1 MKNLRAPKDTFQL
14 NADVAGL
21 YPNIPRHAGLKSLKE
36 ALDRS
41 EKKYIQRI
49 LLTWQNLR

>member
-1 MKNLRAPKDTFQL
+1 MKNLRVPKHTFQVT
-14 NADVAGL
+14 ADVAGL

-36 ALDRS
+36 PLDRS
-41 EKKYIQRI
+41 EKKYIQSI

>member
-21 YPNIPRHAGLKSLKE
+21 YPNIPRHAGLKSLK
-36 ALDRS
+36 DRS
-41 EKKYIQRI
+41 EKKYI
-49 LLTWQNLR
+49 